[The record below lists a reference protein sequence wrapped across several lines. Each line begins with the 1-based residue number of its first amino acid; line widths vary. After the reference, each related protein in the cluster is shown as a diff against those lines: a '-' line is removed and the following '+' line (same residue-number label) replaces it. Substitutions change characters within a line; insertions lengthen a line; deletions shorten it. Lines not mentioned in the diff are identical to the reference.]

1 MSRSEK
7 IEEAIKS
14 NSLPILNGKAVGT
27 PGELARIAGVSPS
40 TLRYAYTVGNV
51 GKYFSIGN
59 ILYVY
64 AQELADYF
72 KNAKPGRKKIKQI
85 S

>member
-1 MSRSEK
+1 MTREEK
-7 IEEAIKS
+7 IEEAINS
-14 NSLPILNGKAVGT
+14 NCLPILNGKAVGL

-51 GKYFSIGN
+51 GKHFSIGN

-72 KNAKPGRKKIKQI
+72 RNVKRGRKKIK
-85 S
+85 